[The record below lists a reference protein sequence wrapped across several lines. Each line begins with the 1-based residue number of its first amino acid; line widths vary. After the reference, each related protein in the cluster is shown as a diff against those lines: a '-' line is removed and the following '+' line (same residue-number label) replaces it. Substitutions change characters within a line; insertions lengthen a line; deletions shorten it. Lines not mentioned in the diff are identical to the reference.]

1 MSAFSNQYFNQMPKS
16 GNIVSHYNVHYQ
28 KNSQKGLTFIEQTY
42 ENIISKWHLKKYKDI
57 AITTTIS
64 NKTTLIKYHTQFVL
78 CKIEITERPILLN
91 DFQVDGITVSVSLE
105 KLFSRL
111 QTYDYEE
118 LLKLIQQINK
128 LVYKDSKEYNEMIDE
143 EIQELCGIEYAMDH
157 SYY

>member
-42 ENIISKWHLKKYKDI
+42 ENIISKWHLKKYKNL
-57 AITTTIS
+57 AINITYSEKTTI
-64 NKTTLIKYHTQFVL
+64 IKYHTQFVL
-78 CKIEITERPILLN
+78 VKIEITERPILLN

-157 SYY
+157 CYY